1 MRKENRRALYDG
13 IHGGIFQRGSGTDVP
28 CFPMLD
34 GRWMD
39 GRKVDLSRLP
49 PMLSPKTWAAS
60 SQAIGELSQHQGLHV
75 VVLDIQ
81 TSKPFEAWLNVDK
94 NRADE
99 LLERWSK
106 RLILN
111 SKKLH
116 QVQSLV
122 MVRSMGQLD
131 EECAS
136 D

>member
-1 MRKENRRALYDG
+1 
-13 IHGGIFQRGSGTDVP
+13 
-28 CFPMLD
+28 
-34 GRWMD
+34 MD

-49 PMLSPKTWAAS
+49 PILSPKTWAAS

-116 QVQSLV
+116 QVHSLV